1 MKAIQ
6 GMIRLHR
13 WQADE
18 KRRELAELEAMRDDL
33 LMRRATLEAEIK
45 SEQSQAQEAV
55 VQFAYASYL
64 RSALSRRE
72 TLGHSIAE
80 IERNLEIKR
89 EELAEA
95 VRDLKK
101 FETAAARRAERMR
114 EEAGRREQ
122 NALDEMSLNVHR
134 RRG

>member
-33 LMRRATLEAEIK
+33 LARRAALEEEIR

-55 VQFAYASYL
+55 VQFAYASYI
-64 RSALSRRE
+64 RSALARRE

-80 IERNLEIKR
+80 VERNLEIKR

-122 NALDEMSLNVHR
+122 SALDEMSLNIHR